1 MNRFAI
7 PLAIFAA
14 LVVLFAVALMRAPE
28 KELLPSALLDKPA
41 PVFELPDLLKA
52 GETVR
57 SADYKGRWL
66 LINFWATW
74 CPPCYDEH
82 PVLVDIAREN
92 KVTLLG
98 VNYKDEEDKA
108 RQWLAELGDPYV
120 AVAVD
125 KMASAAID
133 YGVYKA
139 PESFLVNPDGV
150 IVHKV
155 VGVITPAIWRNTLL
169 PLIEGRKP

>member
-14 LVVLFAVALMRAPE
+14 LVVLFAVALKRAPE
-28 KELLPSALLDKPA
+28 KDLLPSALIDKPA
-41 PVFELPDLLKA
+41 PEFELPDLLRP
-52 GETVR
+52 GEMVR

-66 LINFWATW
+66 IINMWATW
-74 CPPCYDEH
+74 CPPCYQEH
-82 PVLVDIAREN
+82 PVLVDIAREG
-92 KVTLLG
+92 KVSILG
-98 VNYKDEEDKA
+98 VNYKDEDDKA
-108 RQWLAELGDPYV
+108 RQWLAELGNPYV

-125 KMASAAID
+125 KMAAAAID

-155 VGVITPAIWRNTLL
+155 VGVITPQIWREKLL
-169 PLIEGRKP
+169 PMIEGRKP